1 VNGENLEWKSFFK
14 KNSFAFLKKLVTPI
28 HHCSKKMM
36 ENFPSHFP
44 TPIKIS
50 AHNKLQQNPEIN
62 AATDTNNF
70 SKIHKRLGLRMRSEL
85 KSHND
90 TVGKLDFP
98 FDNEF
103 FIQETFALLCR
114 AVSLLYEL
122 LEKS

>member
-1 VNGENLEWKSFFK
+1 LQQENDG
-14 KNSFAFLKKLVTPI
+14 
-28 HHCSKKMM
+28 
-36 ENFPSHFP
+36 NFPSHFP